1 MGLARRSLRPSRF
14 VSVATGGI
22 FLASRWRCTWV
33 IRNERRA
40 VESLGRGREILWPT
54 AHVYSFLSSV
64 WHRDSSR
71 RAILTRQR
79 HCVCVLTR
87 RLPLSSSIMFHPW
100 NDGNDDRPWSC
111 VISGTPWDH
120 AGIEL
125 ARFQVDEKEWNRWIK
140 PVSTFNSAS
149 WGVDRSK

>member
-87 RLPLSSSIMFHPW
+87 RLPLYYVPW

-120 AGIEL
+120 APLDRVSSIPSGWKGMKSM
-125 ARFQVDEKEWNRWIK
+125 DGIK

-149 WGVDRSK
+149 WGIDRSK